1 MGGKKPKHGMLTGG
15 YGTITIGNGGK
26 FGIKSKKC
34 LKMGNCDIQSVRGE
48 FINDNIEVIVL
59 PSITKDKRIS
69 LYYLL
74 WYII

>member
-34 LKMGNCDIQSVRGE
+34 LKVGNRDIQIVRGE
-48 FINDNIEVIVL
+48 FINNNIEVIILVYTHF
-59 PSITKDKRIS
+59 S
-69 LYYLL
+69 
-74 WYII
+74 